1 MSVITIGI
9 LGILAVLLAAQL
21 KGIRGEYG
29 VYLAASAGLVIFF
42 YGTARLETILD
53 AIRQIQSCIRINSVY
68 LTALMKMVG
77 ITYIGEFASGIC
89 KDSGCSFLGSQIEI
103 FGKLSILAVSAP
115 VVLALLQTLESFLAS

>member
-77 ITYIGEFASGIC
+77 ITYVAEFSAGIC
-89 KDSGCSFLGSQIEI
+89 RDAGFGALGSQIEI
-103 FGKLSILAVSAP
+103 FGKLTILVLSIPILM
-115 VVLALLQTLESFLAS
+115 ALLETIGEFLS

>member
-1 MSVITIGI
+1 MSIVTIAAVGTA
-9 LGILAVLLAAQL
+9 AVLLASL
-21 KGIRGEYG
+21 MKGVKAEYG
-29 VYLAASAGLVIFF
+29 FFLAAAAGMFIF
-42 YGTARLETILD
+42 YGIQKLD
-53 AIRQIQSCIRINSVY
+53 SIIHVIGQIQEAIRLDNVY
-68 LTALMKMVG
+68 FATLMKMVG

>member
-1 MSVITIGI
+1 MSIVTIAAVGTA
-9 LGILAVLLAAQL
+9 AVLLASL
-21 KGIRGEYG
+21 MKGVKAEYG
-29 VYLAASAGLVIFF
+29 FFLAAAAGMF
-42 YGTARLETILD
+42 
-53 AIRQIQSCIRINSVY
+53 NVY
-68 LTALMKMVG
+68 FATLMKMVG

>member
-1 MSVITIGI
+1 MTGMKDILPAEMQVRDYVIGQI
-9 LGILAVLLAAQL
+9 Q
-21 KGIRGEYG
+21 E
-29 VYLAASAGLVIFF
+29 
-42 YGTARLETILD
+42 
-53 AIRQIQSCIRINSVY
+53 AIRLDNVY
-68 LTALMKMVG
+68 FATLMKMVG

>member
-1 MSVITIGI
+1 MSIVMIAAVGTA
-9 LGILAVLLAAQL
+9 AVLLASFM
-21 KGIRGEYG
+21 KGVKAEYG
-29 VYLAASAGLVIFF
+29 FFLAAAAGMFIFF
-42 YGTARLETILD
+42 YGIQKLD
-53 AIRQIQSCIRINSVY
+53 SIIHVIGQIQEAIRLDNVY
-68 LTALMKMVG
+68 FATLMKMVG

>member
-1 MSVITIGI
+1 MSIVTIAAVGTA
-9 LGILAVLLAAQL
+9 AVLLASL
-21 KGIRGEYG
+21 MKGVKAEYG
-29 VYLAASAGLVIFF
+29 FFLAAAAGMFIFF
-42 YGTARLETILD
+42 YGIQKLD
-53 AIRQIQSCIRINSVY
+53 SIIHVIGQIQGAIRLDNVY
-68 LTALMKMVG
+68 FATLMKMVG

>member
-1 MSVITIGI
+1 MSIVTIAAVGTA
-9 LGILAVLLAAQL
+9 AVLLASLMKEVKA
-21 KGIRGEYG
+21 EYG
-29 VYLAASAGLVIFF
+29 FFLAAAAGMFIFF
-42 YGTARLETILD
+42 YGIQKLD
-53 AIRQIQSCIRINSVY
+53 SIIHVIGQIQEAIRLDNVY
-68 LTALMKMVG
+68 FATLMKMVG

>member
-1 MSVITIGI
+1 MSIVMIAAVGTA
-9 LGILAVLLAAQL
+9 AVLPASLMKGVKAEYGFFLAA
-21 KGIRGEYG
+21 
-29 VYLAASAGLVIFF
+29 AAGMFIFF
-42 YGTARLETILD
+42 YGIQKLD
-53 AIRQIQSCIRINSVY
+53 SIIHVIGQIQEAIRLDNVY
-68 LTALMKMVG
+68 FATLMKMVG